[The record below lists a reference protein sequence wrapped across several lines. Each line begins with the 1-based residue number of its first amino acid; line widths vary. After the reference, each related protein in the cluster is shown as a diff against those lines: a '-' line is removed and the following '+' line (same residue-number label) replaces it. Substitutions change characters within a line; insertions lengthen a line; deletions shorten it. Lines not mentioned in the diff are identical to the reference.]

1 MEGKIW
7 GMTGSY
13 TNVTICLPRYPG
25 APSKGLGWR
34 QAALSR
40 EPAGLVLR
48 GLERHGCPELLL
60 WSPDS
65 PGEPMLLP
73 CHVPYSCLGK
83 VEPRGKWV
91 LWNSLGEG
99 SIGRRKEREHGG
111 GVGEGWF
118 ACCPDAV
125 FLSFCDLRA
134 SHCGHLK
141 QGVAWGQ
148 AARLW
153 LPLLGSG

>member
-65 PGEPMLLP
+65 PGGPMLLP

-99 SIGRRKEREHGG
+99 KRTWGWGG
-111 GVGEGWF
+111 WGDGLL
-118 ACCPDAV
+118 AV
-125 FLSFCDLRA
+125 QMQYSFP
-134 SHCGHLK
+134 S
-141 QGVAWGQ
+141 VTSE
-148 AARLW
+148 
-153 LPLLGSG
+153 LPTVVI

>member
-65 PGEPMLLP
+65 PGGGTHAASLP
-73 CHVPYSCLGK
+73 CALQLSGK
-83 VEPRGKWV
+83 SRTQREVG

-111 GVGEGWF
+111 GVGG
-118 ACCPDAV
+118 AMVCLLSRCSIP
-125 FLSFCDLRA
+125 FLL
-134 SHCGHLK
+134 
-141 QGVAWGQ
+141 
-148 AARLW
+148 
-153 LPLLGSG
+153 